1 MRGHQQG
8 EMKVTYVTTHVIH
21 KEERASTR
29 GDAGRIERGVPAS
42 FISKQLPLC
51 AVDYIAVCYIAVCY
65 IAVCALQFTLRTV
78 GTPEIELLAT

>member
-1 MRGHQQG
+1 M
-8 EMKVTYVTTHVIH
+8 
-21 KEERASTR
+21 
-29 GDAGRIERGVPAS
+29 VPAS

-65 IAVCALQFTLRTV
+65 IAVDYIAVCALQFTLRTV

>member
-1 MRGHQQG
+1 M
-8 EMKVTYVTTHVIH
+8 
-21 KEERASTR
+21 
-29 GDAGRIERGVPAS
+29 VPAS

-65 IAVCALQFTLRTV
+65 IAVCYIAVDYIAVCALQFTLRTV